1 MNKIIT
7 TGSIVL
13 ALGLLSAC
21 KPTTPTTTTD
31 PYATSSASSISSSSS
46 SSIDAMT
53 PSSSSSSSAGAWKW
67 DGGILKGKHQVVLK
81 TSKGDITLELD
92 ADAAPKTVTNFMAHA
107 ASGYYD
113 NLTFHRVI
121 PGFMIQGGDPSGNG
135 TGGKSVFGEMF
146 EDEINPSSALYK
158 TGYKAGVIAMA
169 NRGPNTNGSQFFI
182 MDTDYPLPPNYTIF
196 GHVTAGQDVVGTIAR
211 VERDGA
217 DMPKEK
223 VTFSATVIR

>member
-1 MNKIIT
+1 M
-7 TGSIVL
+7 
-13 ALGLLSAC
+13 
-21 KPTTPTTTTD
+21 
-31 PYATSSASSISSSSS
+31 
-46 SSIDAMT
+46 
-53 PSSSSSSSAGAWKW
+53 SAGAWKW

-92 ADAAPKTVTNFMAHA
+92 ADIAPKTVTNFKALA
-107 ASGYYD
+107 ASGYY
-113 NLTFHRVI
+113 NGITFHRVI

-135 TGGKSVFGEMF
+135 TGGKSVFGDMF
-146 EDEINPSSALYK
+146 EDEIKVDSPTYK

-196 GHVTAGQDVVGTIAR
+196 GRVTSGQDVVNTIAR
-211 VERDGA
+211 VPRDGS

-223 VTFSATVIR
+223 VTFDVVLK